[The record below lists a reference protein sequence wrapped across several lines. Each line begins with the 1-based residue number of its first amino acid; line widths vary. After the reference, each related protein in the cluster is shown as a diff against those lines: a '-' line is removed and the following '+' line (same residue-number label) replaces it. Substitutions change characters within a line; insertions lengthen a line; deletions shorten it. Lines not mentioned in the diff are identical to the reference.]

1 MRFKSKFIAIV
12 ILLSLVFVV
21 GYQVYWLR
29 NFYNEKYNRL
39 EAAATNALNNA
50 DFKEIATR
58 ITYIQ
63 LDEIKKMKQKM
74 EENPDSSIIK
84 QKTIHKDGEFE
95 TTVRKDST
103 ESWNVDS
110 LNIDSLKLKN
120 PTIVIRIE
128 SDENDTKVWSDASSM
143 SLSIQQGLH
152 RVLDS
157 VQSLNFVRFDSL
169 LQIELDLLEINIP
182 YFVDYVDT
190 ETDSVIMRLPQDLN
204 NPDLSNYQEYSFTIA
219 DDKKHAYH
227 LYLESPKWNIFKSML
242 GLVTVSIL
250 MTIILIISYVYLL
263 RIIFRQKSIDEIKGD
278 FINNMTHELK
288 TPISVT
294 YAAIDALQNFGLGDD
309 PVKRD
314 KYLTISKE
322 QLVNLN
328 SLVEQILTM
337 SVEERKNLKLVPVDI
352 SISGLFTSLEN
363 KFMLN
368 ASKDISFET
377 NIEPDD
383 LIIKADKI
391 HFQNIIANLVEN
403 AIKYSNESV
412 NIKLSAYKKD
422 NRVIISISDNGIGI
436 PSSAQDKIFDKFYRV
451 STGNVHNVKGYGL
464 GLFYVKT
471 IVDKHGWKIS
481 VDSTEGKGSSF
492 KITI

>member
-21 GYQVYWLR
+21 GYQIYWLR

-50 DFKEIATR
+50 DFKEIVTR

-63 LDEIKKMKQKM
+63 LDEIKKLK
-74 EENPDSSIIK
+74 EELAAQTDSVKVYK
-84 QKTIHKDGEFE
+84 QKTVYNNGDK
-95 TTVRKDST
+95 V
-103 ESWNVDS
+103 ESEIKKTISDS
-110 LNIDSLKLKN
+110 LEMDSIKLKN
-120 PTIVIRIE
+120 PAIVIRIE
-128 SDENDTKVWSDASSM
+128 SDENDTKIWSDASSM
-143 SLSIQQGLH
+143 SISIQQGLH
-152 RVLDS
+152 NVIDS
-157 VQSLNFVRFDSL
+157 MQSLNFIRFDSL
-169 LQIELDLLEINIP
+169 LQIELALLEVDIP
-182 YFVDYVDT
+182 YFIDYVDT
-190 ETDSVIMRLPQDLN
+190 KTDSVMMRLPQDIE
-204 NPDLSNYQEYSFTIA
+204 NPDLSNYEEYTFTIS
-219 DDKKHAYH
+219 DNKRYAYH
-227 LYLESPKWNIFKSML
+227 LYLENPKWNIFKSMI

-294 YAAIDALQNFGLGDD
+294 YAAVDALQNFGLGDD

-322 QLVNLN
+322 QLINLN

-352 SISGLFTSLEN
+352 SISDLFTSLEN
-363 KFMLN
+363 KFLLN

-377 NIEPDD
+377 NVEPND

-391 HFQNIIANLVEN
+391 HFQNIITNLVEN
-403 AIKYSNESV
+403 AIKYSGESV
-412 NIKLSAYKKD
+412 NIKLSAYRKD
-422 NRVIISISDNGIGI
+422 NKTIISVSDNGIGI

-481 VDSTEGKGSSF
+481 VDSTEGKGSNF